1 MEDALDIAGED
12 IVEFL
17 FPEVFKRPFPID
29 ARRIDEHIEAA
40 KVRHRPFDHAAAV
53 LDALHIPLQEADSL
67 CPGLLREACR
77 CLTAALLGAPHQADT
92 GTFLQEFTRR
102 FQSDAGSAAREQDN
116 L

>member
-1 MEDALDIAGED
+1 MSPGAMALTRT
-12 IVEFL
+12 
-17 FPEVFKRPFPID
+17 PK
-29 ARRIDEHIEAA
+29 AA
-40 KVRHRPFDHAAAV
+40 KARHRPFDHAAAV